1 MPGRKPRADFPAARA
16 FERYFGFMDRLL
28 VFLAGAG
35 LGAWAGRRFTLP
47 ALEGRF
53 SPVSFPA
60 HEASAVNVL
69 ARTQSVLKEIRAL
82 VVHADVPD
90 AVLEAKIK
98 ARIARTIARPDAV
111 QVRVSNGIVSLQG
124 TARKEEIGKLVE
136 NLPGLRGVK
145 GVENGL
151 EALTPPFTSWDDAE
165 PVSRPSAPQDRR
177 LLVINVILTA
187 AGIALTYAGHRIRG
201 GSGAG
206 LIAGGAA
213 LVGGGVSGLFDS
225 GSHASGFISHIS
237 ESSSWRPGIKGSN
250 PVASP

>member
-1 MPGRKPRADFPAARA
+1 MRMADFPALHTV
-16 FERYFGFMDRLL
+16 ERYLGSMDRML

-35 LGAWAGRRFTLP
+35 LGAWAGRRFALA
-47 ALEGRF
+47 ALEGREGRY

-60 HEASAVNVL
+60 HEASAVNVM

-82 VVHADVPD
+82 VVHAEVPD

-98 ARIARTIARPDAV
+98 ARIARSIARPDAV
-111 QVRVSNGIVSLQG
+111 QVRVAKGAVTLQG

-136 NLPGLRGVK
+136 SLPGLRGVK
-145 GVENGL
+145 TVENGL

-165 PVSRPSAPQDRR
+165 PVARPSDAQARR
-177 LLVINVILTA
+177 LLAIHLILTA

-201 GSGAG
+201 GAGAG

-213 LVGGGVSGLFDS
+213 LVGGGVSGLFDA
-225 GSHASGFISHIS
+225 GSRASGFVSHIS